1 VDGIRLNRLG
11 RRLVDL
17 SREVTTSSAASSLT
31 SVDSAVLEDLLAH
44 PDSSVND
51 VAVRTG
57 FAQSHV
63 SVTIARLR
71 DLRLLTTAIDPS
83 DRRRTRARLAPS
95 TRRAILRRASHS
107 ADAVLATT
115 ILDEAD
121 RARATQLLDELAD
134 LLLGA

>member
-17 SREVTTSSAASSLT
+17 SREVTTSSAASTLSAT
-31 SVDSAVLEDLLAH
+31 DAAVLEDLLAH
-44 PDSSVND
+44 PDSSINQ
-51 VAVRTG
+51 VAARTG

-71 DLRLLTTAIDPS
+71 DLQLLTTTVDPS
-83 DRRRTRARLAPS
+83 DRRRIRARLAPR
-95 TRRAILRRASHS
+95 TRRAILRRAGHR
-107 ADAVLATT
+107 ADAVIASAV
-115 ILDEAD
+115 DPAAGR
-121 RARATQLLDELAD
+121 RAVQLLDELAD